1 MHILTVIIVAPAQ
14 MPCGESSSMSQWDSS
29 AIGALGRVEMKAQRH
44 GHAIEVV
51 APNDPCAKMEKRFAL
66 HEAAVAISPLD

>member
-51 APNDPCAKMEKRFAL
+51 GLNDPSATMVERFAL

>member
-1 MHILTVIIVAPAQ
+1 MHILTVIVVARARI
-14 MPCGESSSMSQWDSS
+14 PCGGSSSISHWDISP
-29 AIGALGRVEMKAQRH
+29 IGALDRVEMKAQRH

-51 APNDPCAKMEKRFAL
+51 APNDPCAKMEKRFAP